1 VSAVLLPKHEYHSPE
16 WHEARRRSIGGSEI
30 AAVLGIHPWTSPFTL
45 WHVKAGLLEPF
56 AGNKSTEWGQR
67 LEPVISAK
75 FYENHF
81 AELIEAT
88 EQDRAFAHPSRPWQ
102 TASPDVLFGGNGRW
116 QTFCEVKTA
125 ARSDAWWDGPPVYYR
140 AQVLWTM
147 DVLGVDHAW
156 LAVLIGG
163 SDYREY
169 TFELD
174 DDAEADLA
182 VMREAGQK
190 FMDSLAANQPPDID
204 DSYST
209 YETVR
214 RLSPDIDL
222 DSEHEVSRELAE
234 AFCSTKADFDAAERA
249 YRKARTDIARDMGRA
264 NFAVC
269 EGVRVARRQPA
280 RGGGPAV
287 LVSTRRKLLP
297 PLEETTAA

>member
-1 VSAVLLPKHEYHSPE
+1 MSAVLLPKHEYRSPE

-75 FYENHF
+75 FCENHPELCAQ
-81 AELIEAT
+81 AEQGYAWAHT
-88 EQDRAFAHPSRPWQ
+88 DRSWQ
-102 TASPDVLFGGNGRW
+102 TASPDVLLNGPW
-116 QTFCEVKTA
+116 MEYGTFCEIKTS
-125 ARSDAWWDGPPVYYR
+125 ARADAWWDGPPAYYR

-190 FMDSLAANQPPDID
+190 FMDSLAANHPPDID

-234 AFCSTKADFDAAERA
+234 TFCSTKANLDAAERA
-249 YRKARTDIARDMGRA
+249 YRKARTDIARDMGSA

-280 RGGGPAV
+280 RDGGPAV
-287 LVSTRRKLLP
+287 LVSTRRHLP
-297 PLEETTAA
+297 PRAEEAA